1 MTELLKKAFDKVAE
15 EMSDYEQDE
24 FGRWLLDAIEKDE
37 ERWDATFAQS
47 TNKLERLASA
57 ALEVFRTGRSETLD
71 PEKL

>member
-37 ERWDATFAQS
+37 ERWDAAFAQS
-47 TNKLERLASA
+47 TDKLEQLANV
-57 ALEVFRTGRSETLD
+57 ALEVFHTGRSEPLD

>member
-24 FGRWLLDAIEKDE
+24 FGRWLLDVIERDE
-37 ERWDATFAQS
+37 ERWDAAFAQS
-47 TNKLERLASA
+47 TDKLERLANE
-57 ALEVFRTGRSETLD
+57 ALEVFRTGRSEPLD